1 MWNLTGDDIQ
11 RAKEELKG
19 RRAAIKAHYD
29 SEMKQLETDIAA
41 IETFE
46 RAAVNFV
53 SNFKGQD
60 ESPVTAEPAA
70 ERRDLLLQ
78 PLGLVALA
86 AQCLDLPGQLA
97 LLTEPA
103 AHLARLPDAGVGR
116 PDVEEGGRGRPAAH
130 RPAHPAV
137 ELAHASA
144 RSRGRYFSSPAS
156 R

>member
-29 SEMKQLETDIAA
+29 SEMKQLEADIAA

-60 ESPVTAEPAA
+60 ESSATAEPVPAA
-70 ERRDLLLQ
+70 EQ
-78 PLGLVALA
+78 VAADRVSERSSPTIGETA
-86 AQCLDLPGQLA
+86 AEQSTEGEAA
-97 LLTEPA
+97 LEPA
-103 AHLARLPDAGVGR
+103 PVPEPVPAGKGSSRWRMRLGAT
-116 PDVEEGGRGRPAAH
+116 EGIA
-130 RPAHPAV
+130 
-137 ELAHASA
+137 
-144 RSRGRYFSSPAS
+144 
-156 R
+156 